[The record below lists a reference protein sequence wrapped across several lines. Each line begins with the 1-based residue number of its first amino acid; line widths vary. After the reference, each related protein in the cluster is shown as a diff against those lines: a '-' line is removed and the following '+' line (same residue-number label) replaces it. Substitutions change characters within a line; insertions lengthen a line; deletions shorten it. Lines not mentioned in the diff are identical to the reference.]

1 MDPLT
6 RLLIQMAQWWRHP
19 PGRRKAMVILAA
31 LALSFLLVGIERF
44 VGWPGWLRTEP
55 VPIRRLP

>member
-6 RLLIQMAQWWRHP
+6 RLLIQMVQWWRHP
-19 PGRRKAMVILAA
+19 PGRRKAMVILVA
-31 LALSFLLVGIERF
+31 LALSLLLVTIERTL
-44 VGWPGWLRTEP
+44 GWPSWLRTEP